1 MAQLVIE
8 LSPELEGAL
17 EALAAAQHKTVAQV
31 AVEQLH
37 TLVGR
42 RGSPKE
48 VLAGMRAAPKVSRE
62 DVQELQRLIR
72 EAKTPAPER
81 GIFD

>member
-1 MAQLVIE
+1 MAGE
-8 LSPELEGAL
+8 EKSKRAL
-17 EALAAAQHKTVAQV
+17 ERLSATQQTTV
-31 AVEQLH
+31 EKLH
-37 TLVGR
+37 TLVGQ

-48 VLAGMRAAPKVSRE
+48 IRAALLALPKVTRE

-72 EAKTPAPER
+72 EAKEPASER

>member
-1 MAQLVIE
+1 
-8 LSPELEGAL
+8 
-17 EALAAAQHKTVAQV
+17 
-31 AVEQLH
+31 LH

-72 EAKTPAPER
+72 EAKEPASER